1 MFDKKRLALVRNIH
15 GRVSKRKLILLYLLI
30 IVFILSGVTFA
41 RYVYVGLK
49 NYFFQTK
56 KFYFN
61 CDKLSVSGSN
71 IEMTNWSGVGEYT
84 ITFNMNSYANNLLYS
99 EEDIS
104 YDIEYECSDN
114 VTCSIVDNK
123 EHGTIPNNRHTD
135 SFTIVITVP
144 TDITLHDKD
153 RVELKVK
160 AKSTSPYEKT
170 LKGTFALVVG
180 YYGLS
185 YEIEDSKNSP
195 YLNLRITN
203 TLDYYVVR
211 EAFDNYSVG
220 NQIDIDTYMSL
231 SDTKRGK
238 CSSSIITLDFDP
250 NKVLLDM
257 TSDIY
262 QNNKGISTKKINN
275 YDYIKS
281 ISFDIDAM
289 SSKQVKFYKV
299 DATKNYT
306 YPNNDDNSIINVTY
320 S

>member
-1 MFDKKRLALVRNIH
+1 MFRKKILKITHNVE
-15 GRVSKRKLILLYLLI
+15 GRISKRKLILLYALI
-30 IVFILSGVTFA
+30 IILILSGVTFA
-41 RYVYVGLK
+41 RYAYIGLK
-49 NYFFQTK
+49 NYFFQTN

-61 CDKLSVSGSN
+61 CDKLSESGSN

-99 EEDIS
+99 EDDIE

-114 VTCSIVDNK
+114 VTCNVVDNK
-123 EHGTIPNNRHTD
+123 ENGTIPKNKHTD

-144 TDITLHDKD
+144 TEITLHNND
-153 RVELKVK
+153 RIELKVK
-160 AKSTSPYEKT
+160 TTSTSPYVKT

-185 YEIEDSKNSP
+185 YEIEDAKNSP
-195 YLNLRITN
+195 YLNVRITN

-220 NQIDIDTYMSL
+220 NQLDMNTYMNL
-231 SDTKRGK
+231 SNANKEK
-238 CSSSIITLDFDP
+238 CSSSIITLSFDP
-250 NKVLLDM
+250 TKVVLDM
-257 TSDIY
+257 TNNEY
-262 QNNKGISTKKINN
+262 QNNINTTTQRINN

-281 ISFDIDAM
+281 ITFNIDAM
-289 SSKQVKFYKV
+289 SSKQIKFYKA
-299 DATKNYT
+299 DANTNYT
-306 YPNNDDNSIINVTY
+306 YPNNSNFSIIDVSY